1 MYWKDTSAQESTVP
15 PDVVDLVFDISCRAL
30 PSDHAYDLW
39 QTLQASLPWFVE
51 EPEAGIHPI
60 YGAESGNGWMRP
72 DGPQALL
79 YLSRRTKLVLRLPS
93 RRTGDA
99 GALSGRMLAIG
110 AHRISIGAHTAR
122 PLNPLG
128 TIFARHVAT
137 RSGDDEDVFL
147 RQCMDELEG
156 IGVAPRKMLCGR
168 EARIATPDGGVR
180 TRSLML
186 AELTPAESIQL
197 QLRGLGPWRQL
208 GCGLFIGH
216 KDIKPVKRDME

>member
-1 MYWKDTSAQESTVP
+1 MYWKDTSTQEFTVP

-30 PSDHAYDLW
+30 PPDHAYDLW
-39 QTLQASLPWFVE
+39 QTLQASLPWFAE
-51 EPEAGIHPI
+51 EPYVGIHPI
-60 YGAESGNGWMRP
+60 HGAESGNGWVRP
-72 DGPQALL
+72 DGPEALL
-79 YLSRRTKLVLRLPS
+79 YLSRRTKLVLRIPS
-93 RRTGDA
+93 RRTSDA
-99 GALSGRMLAIG
+99 GTLSGRTLEIG
-110 AHRISIGAHTAR
+110 AYRISIGGHAAR
-122 PLNPLG
+122 ALNPLS

-137 RSGDDEDVFL
+137 GSGDDESIFL
-147 RQCMDELEG
+147 RQCMGELEG

-168 EARIATPDGGVR
+168 ETRITTPNGGVR

-216 KDIKPVKRDME
+216 KDIKPVKPTME